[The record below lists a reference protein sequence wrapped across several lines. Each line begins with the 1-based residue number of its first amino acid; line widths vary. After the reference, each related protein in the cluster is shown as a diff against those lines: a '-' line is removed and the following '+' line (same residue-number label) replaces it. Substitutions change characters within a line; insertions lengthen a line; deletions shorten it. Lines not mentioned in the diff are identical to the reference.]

1 MLDNDVS
8 VDMTT
13 LNYIDITIEL
23 LETIKSKQLFF
34 WDDSGKDDP
43 SRILIDSPSYNI
55 EYWI

>member
-34 WDDSGKDDP
+34 EMIAEKM
-43 SRILIDSPSYNI
+43 IHL
-55 EYWI
+55 EY

>member
-34 WDDSGKDDP
+34 
-43 SRILIDSPSYNI
+43 
-55 EYWI
+55 